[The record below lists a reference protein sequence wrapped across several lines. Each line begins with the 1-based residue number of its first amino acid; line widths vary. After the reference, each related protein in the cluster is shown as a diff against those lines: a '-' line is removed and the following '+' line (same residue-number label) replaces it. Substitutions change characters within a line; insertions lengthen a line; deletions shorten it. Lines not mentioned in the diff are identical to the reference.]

1 MKSVIMDHIL
11 KNSVTAEYSRF
22 NPQKSFFL
30 NEWKKVRY
38 MWKQDFKYYNPIE
51 KLFIVVCFG
60 QVLKGIG
67 NLLDIEY
74 PSLAS
79 LVPKVLS
86 KSNVNSKFERALF
99 FDIDESRKNIIPCS
113 KALALLK

>member
-38 MWKQDFKYYNPIE
+38 MWKQDFKYYTPIE